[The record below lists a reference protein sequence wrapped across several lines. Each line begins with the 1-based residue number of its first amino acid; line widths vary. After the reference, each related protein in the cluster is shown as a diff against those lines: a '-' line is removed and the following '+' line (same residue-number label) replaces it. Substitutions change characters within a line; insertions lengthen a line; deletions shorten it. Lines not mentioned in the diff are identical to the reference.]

1 MRKTLTRRP
10 ATPTSPATGVKNPDA
25 GVIATNPQTAPN
37 IPPSTLGLPVRCH
50 SIATHP
56 SVPAA
61 AAKCVAAKALVASEP
76 ADSALPALNPNQPT
90 QSMQA
95 PMTLRIK
102 LCGGIGVRG

>member
-1 MRKTLTRRP
+1 MTKQMIPAAAPITR
-10 ATPTSPATGVKNPDA
+10 PATGVTNPDA
-25 GVIATNPQTAPN
+25 GVIATNPQTAPD
-37 IPPSTLGLPVRCH
+37 IPPSTLGLPVSCH
-50 SIATHP
+50 SIANHP
-56 SVPAA
+56 NVPAA
-61 AAKCVAAKALVASEP
+61 AAKCVAAKALVESEP